1 MWVRGTFKAVF
12 DDIWAELVKW
22 KLYDIL
28 DDGVNNLYFFYLET
42 ILEDVR
48 NHIIAILLWR

>member
-1 MWVRGTFKAVF
+1 MWVRGTFKTVF